1 MSPAAST
8 AVALVA
14 LLLAVAAIILATIAN
29 RRWASSASGTRG
41 PGTTHGLAPLPGT
54 VPGTEASPATDRPGA
69 DAAIA
74 DERTARESL
83 AAAVAVLRSEVHGL
97 AEHVDS
103 LGARSTAAGE
113 DLEAVRARVELLA
126 AAEPVSDPTALR
138 HVALVRYDAF
148 ADVGGRLSYSVA
160 LLDDTRSGLVLTTL
174 SGKSDVRT
182 YVRTISAGT
191 PDGSLTAEE
200 QQAIDAA
207 VGSRQ

>member
-1 MSPAAST
+1 MSPAGST

-160 LLDDTRSGLVLTTL
+160 LLDDTGSGLVLTTL